1 MNICV
6 LVFCVIPCRLD
17 WSLLSAH
24 GTILWEIS
32 QLEILHRAVHMARCG
47 HWAGFRAI
55 RNPAGLL
62 FSTTGGAI
70 AHLARGGDRTVRHL
84 EWRREF
90 HMKRRCKLREITPLI
105 HTLEYRTLKTNVQ
118 FQLFYIRN
126 KCSTLL
132 FSLRCFVRVSST
144 ILNVLLFS
152 LCPRYCI
159 VESTASLH
167 DLEVIS
173 VYTSVAADYVVFPST

>member
-1 MNICV
+1 MILTAKSKVHYALITEIQPYSCYLYGLLFLFTNHQWTHVFVFVSPLIVVLFFFCGVKMNICV
-6 LVFCVIPCRLD
+6 LVFCVLPYRLD

-90 HMKRRCKLREITPLI
+90 HMKRRCKLRDITPLI
-105 HTLEYRTLKTNVQ
+105 HTLEYRTLKTNG
-118 FQLFYIRN
+118 
-126 KCSTLL
+126 
-132 FSLRCFVRVSST
+132 
-144 ILNVLLFS
+144 
-152 LCPRYCI
+152 
-159 VESTASLH
+159 
-167 DLEVIS
+167 
-173 VYTSVAADYVVFPST
+173 